1 MWNFRDIMR
10 LFDLRGKKITD
21 ILAENKFTLS
31 VEIVPLRNGRSYGE
45 ILSAVETLSTLGVDF
60 ASVTKGAG
68 GGLRGGSLPL
78 SYFITQRFGIN
89 SIAHFTCMERTKEQI
104 ETELVD
110 YHLFGIKNI
119 LALRGDPPVG
129 TTNPNLKSDYDYAWQ
144 LVKQINSM
152 NNGIYLKRT
161 ETETGT
167 GEKTDFCIG
176 VAAYP
181 SAPDTDKQIE
191 YLAKKVDEGA
201 EYAITQMIFDSPDYF
216 NYLDKCKESGIN
228 IPIIPGIRP
237 IVNKSQCEFSE
248 KFFGLT
254 VPNKLKNAVSVND
267 QAIAREHG
275 LKYAIGLCDE
285 LKSNGAPGIHLFVI
299 NDIKAACEIV
309 NSMRKK
315 GKNAQFCKDFC
326 SNPHKIN

>member
-1 MWNFRDIMR
+1 MR

-21 ILAENKFTLS
+21 ILAENRFTLS
-31 VEIVPLRNGRSYGE
+31 VEIVPLRNGKSYGE
-45 ILSAVETLSTLGVDF
+45 ILGDIGKLSTLGIDF

-119 LALRGDPPVG
+119 LALRGDLPVG
-129 TTNPNLKSDYDYAWQ
+129 NNSLNIKSDYEYAWQ
-144 LVKQINSM
+144 LVRQINSM
-152 NNGIYLKRT
+152 NNGIYLKRA
-161 ETETGT
+161 ETEKGT
-167 GEKTDFCIG
+167 GERTDFCIG

-181 SAPDTDKQIE
+181 SAPNIDEQIA

-201 EYAITQMIFDSPDYF
+201 EYALTQMIFDSSAYF

-237 IVNKSQCEFSE
+237 IVNRAQCEFSE
-248 KFFGLT
+248 KFFGLKI
-254 VPNKLKNAVSVND
+254 PNELKNAVTVND
-267 QAIAREHG
+267 QAIARENG
-275 LKYAIGLCDE
+275 LEYAIGLCDE
-285 LKSNGAPGIHLFVI
+285 LKRNGAPGLHLFVI
-299 NDIKAACEIV
+299 NDIKAACEIIT
-309 NSMRKK
+309 SLRKK
-315 GKNAQFCKDFC
+315 EENAQFCRDFYH
-326 SNPHKIN
+326 NPYKIN